1 MFNLFSDP
9 FFDDQNRLMN
19 LLTNTLDDDDDNKQ
33 VQKKEDDIRKSFFWT
48 PRCDVHE
55 TKNNFVVQAELPGIP
70 KENININIEDNVLTI
85 SGKMEVIHETSSDD
99 KKDKPED
106 KPEDKKEDKQEDKK
120 EDKKEDKQE
129 DKQEDKKED
138 KPEDKKEDKKEDKQE
153 DKPIYH
159 RMERTYGSFKR
170 SYALPE
176 NILIDGIK
184 ADSKDGV
191 LTITIPKRP
200 VEPKKTIAIT
210 IN

>member
-1 MFNLFSDP
+1 MFSLFSDP
-9 FFDDQNRLMN
+9 FFDDDHNRLMN
-19 LLTNTLDDDDDNKQ
+19 LLTNTLDNYNDDDEKQ
-33 VQKKEDDIRKSFFWT
+33 VQKKEDELNDIRKSFFWT

-55 TKNNFVVQAELPGIP
+55 TKDKFVVQAELPGIP

-85 SGKMEVIHETSSDD
+85 SGKKEVIHETSSDD
-99 KKDKPED
+99 KKDKPEEEKSED
-106 KPEDKKEDKQEDKK
+106 KPEEKK
-120 EDKKEDKQE
+120 EDKKEDKS
-129 DKQEDKKED
+129 K
-138 KPEDKKEDKKEDKQE
+138 

-159 RMERTYGSFKR
+159 RMERPYGSFKR
-170 SYALPE
+170 SYALPD
-176 NILIDGIK
+176 NILTDGIK